1 MGKKIACIAV
11 VLALLVSVFG
21 CAKKN
26 SIELDPQMKTNIEEI
41 VKMGVHQEVYTKY
54 GKAPGIT
61 VDKIDARDASI
72 NDYYQIVFTA
82 TGSYTVVADK
92 DELYTGTFTIDGH
105 WEAHGC
111 GTGECKLTAAKN
123 GLKTLPEQSTLSE
136 LEQVIKTEATTEST
150 TEPTTP
156 TIYQPLL
163 DYISANTSSM
173 GRLLGKVYE
182 SDVNKDGSLD
192 LCVTVTYGSGIISS
206 AIVVYDVQNDKGY
219 ILDERMTCDYEIL
232 GADKDLVAVCRTQ
245 YGKDAKT
252 YGVLAIED
260 DKLIFVENEEVGA
273 TLPTRNG

>member
-21 CAKKN
+21 CSKKTV
-26 SIELDPQMKTNIEEI
+26 ELDPQMKTNIEEI
-41 VKMGVHQEVYTKY
+41 VKMGVRQEVYTKY

-136 LEQVIKTEATTEST
+136 LEEVIKTEATTEST
-150 TEPTTP
+150 TEPTP
-156 TIYQPLL
+156 STIYQPLN
-163 DYISANTSSM
+163 DYIAANTPSM

-192 LCVTVTYGSGIISS
+192 LCVTVIYGSGIISS
-206 AIVVYDVQNDKGY
+206 AIVVYDVKNDKGY
-219 ILDERMTCDYEIL
+219 ILDERGDYDYQIL
-232 GADKDLVAVCRTQ
+232 GADKDLVAVSRNIN
-245 YGKDAKT
+245 GKAGKT
-252 YGVLAIED
+252 YGILAIED
-260 DKLIFVENEEVGA
+260 DKLVFVENEEVGA
-273 TLPTRNG
+273 TTPMRNG

>member
-26 SIELDPQMKTNIEEI
+26 SVELDPQLKTNIEEI

-61 VDKIDARDASI
+61 VDKIDARDASVK
-72 NDYYQIVFTA
+72 DYYQIVFTA

-123 GLKTLPEQSTLSE
+123 GLKTLHEQSTLSE
-136 LEQVIKTEATTEST
+136 LEQVIKTEATEST
-150 TEPTTP
+150 TEPTP
-156 TIYQPLL
+156 STIYQPLL

-182 SDVNKDGSLD
+182 SDVNQDGNPD
-192 LCVTVTYGSGIISS
+192 LCVTVIYGSGIISS
-206 AIVVYDVQNDKGY
+206 AIVVYDVKNDKGY
-219 ILDERMTCDYEIL
+219 ILDERMTYDYEIL
-232 GADKDLVAVCRTQ
+232 GASENVVAVCRTP

-252 YGVLAIED
+252 YGTLAIEGD
-260 DKLIFVENEEVGA
+260 ALIFVEKEETGA
-273 TLPTRNG
+273 TVSAKDG

>member
-11 VLALLVSVFG
+11 VLALVVSVFG
-21 CAKKN
+21 CSKKN
-26 SIELDPQMKTNIEEI
+26 SMELDPQMKTNIEEI
-41 VKMGVHQEVYTKY
+41 VKMGVRQEVYTKY

-72 NDYYQIVFTA
+72 NDYYQILFTA

-136 LEQVIKTEATTEST
+136 LEQVIKTEATEST
-150 TEPTTP
+150 TEPTP
-156 TIYQPLL
+156 STIYQPLL

-182 SDVNKDGSLD
+182 SDVNQDGNPD

-206 AIVVYDVQNDKGY
+206 AIVVYDVKNDKGY
-219 ILDERMTCDYEIL
+219 ILDERMSYDYTIL
-232 GADKDLVAVCRTQ
+232 GASENVVAVCRTP

-252 YGVLAIED
+252 YGTLAIEGD
-260 DKLIFVENEEVGA
+260 ALIFVEKEETGA
-273 TLPTRNG
+273 TVSSKDG

>member
-21 CAKKN
+21 CSKKN
-26 SIELDPQMKTNIEEI
+26 SIELDPQLKTNIEEI
-41 VKMGVHQEVYTKY
+41 VKMGVYQEVYTKY

-61 VDKIDARDASI
+61 VDKIDARDASV

-136 LEQVIKTEATTEST
+136 LEQVIKTEATEST
-150 TEPTTP
+150 TEPTP
-156 TIYQPLL
+156 STIYQPLD
-163 DYISANTSSM
+163 DYIAANTPSM
-173 GRLLGKVYE
+173 GRIVEKVYE
-182 SDVNKDGSLD
+182 SDVNQDGHLD
-192 LCVTVTYGSGIISS
+192 LCVTVVYGSGIISS

-219 ILDERMTCDYEIL
+219 ILDERGDYDYQIL
-232 GADKDLVAVCRTQ
+232 GADKDLVAVSRNI
-245 YGKDAKT
+245 YGKTGKT
-252 YGVLAIED
+252 YGILAIEE

-273 TLPTRNG
+273 TTPMRNG

>member
-1 MGKKIACIAV
+1 MTMGKKIACIAV

-21 CAKKN
+21 CSKKN
-26 SIELDPQMKTNIEEI
+26 SMELDPQMKTNIEEI

-72 NDYYQIVFTA
+72 NDYYQILFTA

-111 GTGECKLTAAKN
+111 GTGECKLTAPKN
-123 GLKTLPEQSTLSE
+123 GLKTLPENPVVME
-136 LEQVIKTEATTEST
+136 TEAATDTTTT
-150 TEPTTP
+150 TEPTET

-182 SDVNKDGSLD
+182 SDVNQDGNPD
-192 LCVTVTYGSGIISS
+192 LCVTVIYGSGIISS
-206 AIVVYDVQNDKGY
+206 AIVVYDVKNDKGY

-232 GADKDLVAVCRTQ
+232 GADKDLVAVCRTA
-245 YGKDAKT
+245 YGKDGKT
-252 YGVLAIED
+252 YGVLAIEGD
-260 DKLIFVENEEVGA
+260 NLVFIENEEIGA
-273 TLPTRNG
+273 TTPVRNG

>member
-21 CAKKN
+21 CSKKTV
-26 SIELDPQMKTNIEEI
+26 ELDPQMKTNIEEI
-41 VKMGVHQEVYTKY
+41 VKMGVRQEVYTKY

-72 NDYYQIVFTA
+72 NDYYQILFTA

-136 LEQVIKTEATTEST
+136 LEEVIKTEATTEST
-150 TEPTTP
+150 TEPTP
-156 TIYQPLL
+156 STIYQPLL

-192 LCVTVTYGSGIISS
+192 LCVTVIYGSGIISS
-206 AIVVYDVQNDKGY
+206 AIVVYDVKNDKGY
-219 ILDERMTCDYEIL
+219 ILDERGDYDYQIL
-232 GADKDLVAVCRTQ
+232 GADKDLVAVSRNIN
-245 YGKDAKT
+245 GKAGKT
-252 YGVLAIED
+252 YGILAIED
-260 DKLIFVENEEVGA
+260 DKLVFVENEEVGA
-273 TLPTRNG
+273 TTPMRNG

>member
-21 CAKKN
+21 CSKKN
-26 SIELDPQMKTNIEEI
+26 SIELDPQLKTNIEEI

-61 VDKIDARDASI
+61 VDKIDARDASVK
-72 NDYYQIVFTA
+72 DYYQIVFTA

-136 LEQVIKTEATTEST
+136 LEEVIKTEATESA
-150 TEPTTP
+150 TEPTP
-156 TIYQPLL
+156 STIYQPLL

-173 GRLLGKVYE
+173 GRMLGKVYE
-182 SDVNKDGSLD
+182 SDVNQDGHLD
-192 LCVTVTYGSGIISS
+192 LCVTVVYGSGIISS

-219 ILDERMTCDYEIL
+219 ILDERGDYDYQIL

-252 YGVLAIED
+252 YGVLAIEGD
-260 DKLIFVENEEVGA
+260 NLVFVENEEIGA
-273 TLPTRNG
+273 TTPMRNG

>member
-21 CAKKN
+21 CSKKN
-26 SIELDPQMKTNIEEI
+26 SIELDPQLKTNIEEI

-54 GKAPGIT
+54 GKEPGIT
-61 VDKIDARDASI
+61 VDKIDARDASVK
-72 NDYYQIVFTA
+72 DYYQIVFTA

-136 LEQVIKTEATTEST
+136 LEQVIKTEATEST
-150 TEPTTP
+150 TEPTP
-156 TIYQPLL
+156 STIYQPLL

-173 GRLLGKVYE
+173 GRMLGKVYE
-182 SDVNKDGSLD
+182 SDVNQDGNLD
-192 LCVTVTYGSGIISS
+192 LCVTVIYGSGIISS
-206 AIVVYDVQNDKGY
+206 AVVVYDVQNDKGY
-219 ILDERMTCDYEIL
+219 ILDERGDYDYQIL

-252 YGVLAIED
+252 YGTLAIEGD
-260 DKLIFVENEEVGA
+260 ALIFVEKEETGA
-273 TLPTRNG
+273 TVSSKDG

>member
-1 MGKKIACIAV
+1 MGKKIACVAV

-21 CAKKN
+21 CSKKN
-26 SIELDPQMKTNIEEI
+26 SMELDPQMKTNIEEI

-72 NDYYQIVFTA
+72 NDYYQILFTA

-92 DELYTGTFTIDGH
+92 GELYTGTFTIDGH

-136 LEQVIKTEATTEST
+136 LEEVIKTEATESA
-150 TEPTTP
+150 TEPTP
-156 TIYQPLL
+156 STIYQPLL

-182 SDVNKDGSLD
+182 SDVNQDGNLD

-206 AIVVYDVQNDKGY
+206 AIVVYDVKNDKGY
-219 ILDERMTCDYEIL
+219 ILNERMTYDYEIL
-232 GADKDLVAVCRTQ
+232 GASDYEVAVCRTVHGGTEKAFGTLSIEGDELVFNENAQ
-245 YGKDAKT
+245 YGAT
-252 YGVLAIED
+252 
-260 DKLIFVENEEVGA
+260 VG
-273 TLPTRNG
+273 

>member
-21 CAKKN
+21 CSKKN
-26 SIELDPQMKTNIEEI
+26 SMELDPQMKTNIEEI
-41 VKMGVHQEVYTKY
+41 VKMGVYQEVYTKY

-72 NDYYQIVFTA
+72 NDYYQILFTA
-82 TGSYTVVADK
+82 KGSYTVVADK

-111 GTGECKLTAAKN
+111 GTGECKLTAPKN
-123 GLKTLPEQSTLSE
+123 GLKTLPENPVVME
-136 LEQVIKTEATTEST
+136 TEAATDTTTT
-150 TEPTTP
+150 TEPTET
-156 TIYQPLL
+156 TIYQPLD
-163 DYISANTSSM
+163 DYIAANTPSM
-173 GRLLGKVYE
+173 GRIVEKVYE
-182 SDVNKDGSLD
+182 SDVNQDGNPD
-192 LCVTVTYGSGIISS
+192 LCVTVIYGSGIISS
-206 AIVVYDVQNDKGY
+206 AIVVYDVKNDKGY

-245 YGKDAKT
+245 YGKDVKT

-260 DKLIFVENEEVGA
+260 GNLVFVENEEIGA
-273 TLPTRNG
+273 TTPVRNG

>member
-21 CAKKN
+21 CSKKN
-26 SIELDPQMKTNIEEI
+26 SVELDPQLKTNIEEI

-61 VDKIDARDASI
+61 VDKIDARDASVK
-72 NDYYQIVFTA
+72 DYYQIVFTA

-136 LEQVIKTEATTEST
+136 LEEVIKTEATESA
-150 TEPTTP
+150 TEPTP
-156 TIYQPLL
+156 STIYQPLL

-173 GRLLGKVYE
+173 GRMLGKVYE
-182 SDVNKDGSLD
+182 SDVNQDGSLD
-192 LCVTVTYGSGIISS
+192 LCVTVIYGSGIVSS

-232 GADKDLVAVCRTQ
+232 GADKNLVAVARTP
-245 YGKDAKT
+245 YAKDVKT
-252 YGVLAIED
+252 YGVLAIEGD
-260 DKLIFVENEEVGA
+260 QLIFVENEEVGA
-273 TLPTRNG
+273 TTPMRNG

>member
-26 SIELDPQMKTNIEEI
+26 SIELDPQLKTNIEEI
-41 VKMGVHQEVYTKY
+41 VKMGVRQEVYTKY
-54 GKAPGIT
+54 GKEPGIT
-61 VDKIDARDASI
+61 VDKIDARDASVK
-72 NDYYQIVFTA
+72 DYYQIVFTA

-136 LEQVIKTEATTEST
+136 LEQVIKTEATEST
-150 TEPTTP
+150 TEPTP
-156 TIYQPLL
+156 STIYQPLD
-163 DYISANTSSM
+163 DYIAANTPSM
-173 GRLLGKVYE
+173 GRIVEKVYE
-182 SDVNKDGSLD
+182 SDVNQDGHLD
-192 LCVTVTYGSGIISS
+192 LCVTVIYGSGIISS

-219 ILDERMTCDYEIL
+219 ILDERGDYDYQIL
-232 GADKDLVAVCRTQ
+232 GADKDLVAVSRNI
-245 YGKDAKT
+245 YGKAGKT
-252 YGVLAIED
+252 YGILAIED
-260 DKLIFVENEEVGA
+260 DKLVFIENEEVGA

>member
-21 CAKKN
+21 CSKKTV
-26 SIELDPQMKTNIEEI
+26 ELDPQMKTNIEEI
-41 VKMGVHQEVYTKY
+41 VKMGVRQEVYTKY

-136 LEQVIKTEATTEST
+136 LEEVIKTEATTEST
-150 TEPTTP
+150 TEPTP
-156 TIYQPLL
+156 STIYQPLN
-163 DYISANTSSM
+163 DYIAANTPSM

-192 LCVTVTYGSGIISS
+192 LCVTVIYGSGIVSS
-206 AIVVYDVQNDKGY
+206 AIVVYDVKNDKGY
-219 ILDERMTCDYEIL
+219 ILDERGDYDYQIL
-232 GADKDLVAVCRTQ
+232 GADKDLVAVSRNIN
-245 YGKDAKT
+245 GKAGKT
-252 YGVLAIED
+252 YGILTIEG
-260 DKLIFVENEEVGA
+260 DKLVFIENEEVGA
-273 TLPTRNG
+273 TTPVRNG

>member
-26 SIELDPQMKTNIEEI
+26 SIELDPQLKTNIEEI
-41 VKMGVHQEVYTKY
+41 VKMGVHEEVYTKY

-61 VDKIDARDASI
+61 VDKIDARDASV
-72 NDYYQIVFTA
+72 NDYYQLVFTA

-136 LEQVIKTEATTEST
+136 LEQVIKTEATESA
-150 TEPTTP
+150 TEPTP
-156 TIYQPLL
+156 STIYQPLD
-163 DYISANTSSM
+163 DYIAANTPSM
-173 GRLLGKVYE
+173 GRIVEKVYE
-182 SDVNKDGSLD
+182 SDVNQDGHLD
-192 LCVTVTYGSGIISS
+192 LCVTVVYGSGIISS
-206 AIVVYDVQNDKGY
+206 AVVVYDVQNDKGY
-219 ILDERMTCDYEIL
+219 ILDERGEYDYQIL
-232 GADKDLVAVCRTQ
+232 GADKDLVAVCRNI
-245 YGKDAKT
+245 YGKAGKT
-252 YGVLAIED
+252 YGVLAIEGD
-260 DKLIFVENEEVGA
+260 NLVFVENEEIGA
-273 TLPTRNG
+273 TTPMRNG

>member
-21 CAKKN
+21 CSKKTV
-26 SIELDPQMKTNIEEI
+26 ELDPQMKTNIEEI
-41 VKMGVHQEVYTKY
+41 VKMGVRQEVYTKY

-150 TEPTTP
+150 TEPTP
-156 TIYQPLL
+156 STIYKPLN
-163 DYISANTSSM
+163 DYIAANTPSM
-173 GRLLGKVYE
+173 GRIVEQVYE

-192 LCVTVTYGSGIISS
+192 LCVTVIYGSGIVSS
-206 AIVVYDVQNDKGY
+206 AIVVYDVKNDKGY
-219 ILDERMTCDYEIL
+219 ILDERGDYDYQIL
-232 GADKDLVAVCRTQ
+232 GADKDLVAVSRNIN
-245 YGKDAKT
+245 GKAGKT
-252 YGVLAIED
+252 YGILAIED
-260 DKLIFVENEEVGA
+260 DKLVFVENEEVGA
-273 TLPTRNG
+273 TTPMRNG

>member
-21 CAKKN
+21 CSKKN
-26 SIELDPQMKTNIEEI
+26 SVELDPQLKTNIEEI

-61 VDKIDARDASI
+61 VDKIDARDASVK
-72 NDYYQIVFTA
+72 DYYQIVFTA

-136 LEQVIKTEATTEST
+136 LEEVIKTEATESA
-150 TEPTTP
+150 TEPTP
-156 TIYQPLL
+156 STIYQPLD
-163 DYISANTSSM
+163 DYIAANTPSM
-173 GRLLGKVYE
+173 GRIVERVYE
-182 SDVNKDGSLD
+182 
-192 LCVTVTYGSGIISS
+192 S

-232 GADKDLVAVCRTQ
+232 GANKDLVAVCRTQ

-260 DKLIFVENEEVGA
+260 GNLVFVEKEEIGA
-273 TLPTRNG
+273 TTPVRNG